1 MSNYF
6 KHFKKKR
13 MKKIIIILGVFVTIF
28 FIGCKGVEAEES
40 SNLQK
45 EIPVLDLTKKLVSE
59 LHYNKQEL
67 NDEFS
72 KKVFEMLL
80 KNIDPNKRF
89 LLQKDIEKLSV
100 FKFKI
105 DDALINNDLTVFDTY
120 FDIIENREK
129 SAQKIF
135 HSILEN
141 KINLELTD
149 SFDVDADKYEFSKNK
164 KELQT
169 RWNGYISTQVL
180 EKLYSLEK
188 KQDEN
193 DSLVEKKSLIE
204 LEEKARK
211 HVEKRHVDWF
221 KRLNQLERADRFSI
235 FVNSILSVYGPH
247 TSYYPPKDKEDFD
260 ITMSGK
266 LEGIGAT
273 LTVKDG
279 YIKVSKIIAG
289 SASWKQGDLEAGDL
303 ILEVA
308 QSDSIPVDVYD
319 MRLDKA
325 VRLIRGPKGTE
336 VRLTVKK
343 VDGSKQII
351 PIIRDVVVIAETYAK
366 SLILKQDGDSSNYG
380 YIHLGSFYAEFG
392 KRNGKRSSRDVLKQI
407 ESLKKSDVE
416 GIVLDLRNNGGGSLS
431 DAVDMVGY
439 FIKYGPVVQVDGV
452 GQAPQEY
459 TDRDPDIQFKKPL
472 VVMIN
477 NFSASASEI
486 FAAAIQDYNRGVIV
500 GSNSFGKGTVQRF
513 FGLSEVAD
521 QYGIYKDKKE
531 LGDVKQTIAKFF
543 RINGGATQ
551 LKGVEPDVKL
561 PDVYDHIEIGE
572 KEYDHALE
580 WSSIKPAAYQ
590 TFKFDFN
597 IPDLQ
602 SNSQERLKESDYF
615 KSVKTYSKAIEKIN
629 KKTVYPLDYKAFKSY
644 KIQRKK
650 ESEAFK
656 VKEDSIMNWTVELNQ
671 IDLYKAKS
679 DSVLQ
684 ERLYKFVE
692 TTSDDQYIRESLK
705 ILSEMCGKK

>member
-1 MSNYF
+1 
-6 KHFKKKR
+6 
-13 MKKIIIILGVFVTIF
+13 MKKGIIILGVVVSI
-28 FIGCKGVEAEES
+28 IVGACSAVAI
-40 SNLQK
+40 K
-45 EIPVLDLTKKLVSE
+45 ETAKNDKEVAVVDLTKKLVTD
-59 LHYNKQEL
+59 LHYNNQEL

-89 LLQKDIEKLSV
+89 LLQKDIDKLSA

-105 DDALINNDLTVFDTY
+105 DDALISNDLTIFDTY
-120 FDIIENREK
+120 FEVIESREK

-135 HSILEN
+135 HSILSK
-141 KINLELTD
+141 KINLELKD
-149 SFDVDADKYEFSKNK
+149 SFDIDADNYDFAKDK
-164 KELQT
+164 KELKT
-169 RWNGYISTQVL
+169 RWNGYVSTQVL

-188 KQDEN
+188 KQNEN
-193 DSLVEKKSLIE
+193 DSIKEKKSLKE
-204 LEEKARK
+204 LEEKARE
-211 HVEKRHVDWF
+211 HVEKRHTDWF

-235 FVNSILSVYGPH
+235 FVNSILAVYGPH

-260 ITMSGK
+260 ISMSGK

-279 YIKVSKIIAG
+279 YIKVSKVIAG

-308 QSDSIPVDVYD
+308 QADSTPVDVYD

-343 VDGSKQII
+343 VDGSKQVI

-366 SLILKQDGDSSNYG
+366 SLLMKQEGDSSNYG

-392 KRNGKRSSRDVLKQI
+392 KRNGKRCSKDVLKQI
-407 ESLKKSDVE
+407 ENLKKSDVE

-513 FGLSEVAD
+513 FNLSEVAD
-521 QYGIYKDKKE
+521 QYGVHKDKKE

-561 PDVYDHIEIGE
+561 PDVYEHIEIGE

-590 TFKFDFN
+590 TFEFDFN
-597 IPDLQ
+597 IPNLQ
-602 SNSQERLKESDYF
+602 SNSQERLDGSEYF
-615 KSVKTYSKAIEKIN
+615 KSVQAYSKAIEKANNETI
-629 KKTVYPLDYKAFKSY
+629 YPLNYEGFKSY
-644 KIQRKK
+644 KKKRK
-650 ESEAFK
+650 EENDAVK
-656 VKEDSIMNWTVELNQ
+656 VKEDSIANWTVQLNK
-671 IDLYKAKS
+671 IDLYEAKS
-679 DSVLQ
+679 DTVLQ
-684 ERLYKFVE
+684 ERLSKFVDN
-692 TTSDDQYIRESLK
+692 TSDDQYIRESLR
-705 ILSEMCGKK
+705 ILSEMCEKK

>member
-1 MSNYF
+1 
-6 KHFKKKR
+6 
-13 MKKIIIILGVFVTIF
+13 MKKIIIVLGVVTTLIVGACSAVA
-28 FIGCKGVEAEES
+28 IKESTKS
-40 SNLQK
+40 SN
-45 EIPVLDLTKKLVSE
+45 EVAVIDLTKKLVAD
-59 LHYNKQEL
+59 LHYNNQEL

-72 KKVFEMLL
+72 KKVFDMLL
-80 KNIDPNKRF
+80 ENIDPNKRF
-89 LLQKDIEKLSV
+89 LQKKDVEELAA

-120 FDIIENREK
+120 FKIVEKREAE
-129 SAQKIF
+129 AQKIF
-135 HSILEN
+135 HNILSK
-141 KINLELTD
+141 KINLALED
-149 SFDVDADKYEFSKNK
+149 SFDIDADKYDFAENK
-164 KELQT
+164 KELKR
-169 RWNGYISTQVL
+169 RWNGYVSTQVL

-188 KQDEN
+188 KQNEN
-193 DSLVEKKSLIE
+193 DSLDKKLGIIE
-204 LEEKARK
+204 LEVKARS
-211 HVEKRHVDWF
+211 HVEKRHADWF

-235 FVNSILSVYGPH
+235 FVNSILAVYGPH

-260 ITMSGK
+260 ISMSGK

-279 YIKVSKIIAG
+279 YIKVSKVIAG

-308 QSDSIPVDVYD
+308 QADSTPVDVYD

-343 VDGSKQII
+343 VDGSTQVI
-351 PIIRDVVVIAETYAK
+351 PIIRDVVVIEETYAK
-366 SLILKQDGDSSNYG
+366 SLVMKQDGDSSNYG

-392 KRNGKRSSRDVLKQI
+392 KRNGKRCSNDVLKEI
-407 ESLKKSDVE
+407 ESLKKSNVE
-416 GIVLDLRNNGGGSLS
+416 GLILDLRNNGGGSLS

-439 FIKYGPVVQVDGV
+439 FIKHGPVVQVDGV
-452 GQAPQEY
+452 GQEPQEY
-459 TDRDPDIQFKKPL
+459 KDRDPSIQFDKPM

-513 FGLSEVAD
+513 FSLADVANR
-521 QYGIYKDKKE
+521 YGIYGDQKE

-561 PDVYDHIEIGE
+561 PDVYEYVEIGE

-597 IPDLQ
+597 IPNLQ
-602 SNSQERLKESDYF
+602 SNSQDRLASSEYF
-615 KSVKTYSKAIEKIN
+615 KSVQAYSKAIEKAN
-629 KKTVYPLDYKAFKSY
+629 SQTVYPLNYEAFKAY
-644 KIQRKK
+644 KIKRKE
-650 ESEAFK
+650 ESDAVK
-656 VKEDSIMNWTVELNQ
+656 VKEDSISNWTINLNK
-671 IDLYKAKS
+671 IDMYQAES
-679 DSVLQ
+679 DTVLQ
-684 ERLYKFVE
+684 GRLSKFVE
-692 TTSDDQYIRESLK
+692 NTSDDQYIRESLR
-705 ILSEMCGKK
+705 ILSEMSEK

>member
-1 MSNYF
+1 
-6 KHFKKKR
+6 
-13 MKKIIIILGVFVTIF
+13 MKKGIIVLGVVVSI
-28 FIGCKGVEAEES
+28 IVGACSAVAIKES
-40 SNLQK
+40 TKSEK
-45 EIPVLDLTKKLVSE
+45 EVAVVDLTKKLVTD
-59 LHYNKQEL
+59 LHYNNQEL

-105 DDALINNDLTVFDTY
+105 DDALITNDLTVFDTY
-120 FDIIENREK
+120 FEIIESREK
-129 SAQKIF
+129 AAQKIF
-135 HSILEN
+135 HSILSK
-141 KINLELTD
+141 KINLELKD
-149 SFDVDADKYEFSKNK
+149 SFDIDADKYDFAKDK
-164 KELQT
+164 KELKT

-188 KQDEN
+188 NQNEN
-193 DSLVEKKSLIE
+193 DSIVEKKSLKE

-211 HVEKRHVDWF
+211 HVEKRHSEWF
-221 KRLNQLERADRFSI
+221 KRLNQLERADRFST
-235 FVNSILSVYGPH
+235 FVNSILAVYGPH

-260 ITMSGK
+260 ISMSGK

-279 YIKVSKIIAG
+279 YIKVSKVIAG

-308 QSDSIPVDVYD
+308 QADSTPVDVYD

-343 VDGSKQII
+343 VDGSRQVI

-366 SLILKQDGDSSNYG
+366 SLVMKQEGDSSNYG

-392 KRNGKRSSRDVLKQI
+392 KRNGKRCSKDVLKQI

-521 QYGIYKDKKE
+521 QYGVHKDKKE

-561 PDVYDHIEIGE
+561 PDVYEHIEIGE
-572 KEYDHALE
+572 KEYDHALA

-590 TFKFDFN
+590 TFEFDFN
-597 IPDLQ
+597 IPNLQ
-602 SNSQERLKESDYF
+602 SNSQARLDGSEYF
-615 KSVKTYSKAIEKIN
+615 KSVQAYSKAIEKAN
-629 KKTVYPLDYKAFKSY
+629 NETVYPLDYEAFKSY
-644 KIQRKK
+644 KVKRKE
-650 ESEAFK
+650 ESDAVK
-656 VKEDSIMNWTVELNQ
+656 VKEDSIANWTVQLNK
-671 IDLYKAKS
+671 IDLYEAKS
-679 DSVLQ
+679 DTVLQ
-684 ERLYKFVE
+684 ERLSKFVDN
-692 TTSDDQYIRESLK
+692 TSDDQYIRESLR
-705 ILSEMCGKK
+705 ILSEMCGKE

>member
-1 MSNYF
+1 
-6 KHFKKKR
+6 
-13 MKKIIIILGVFVTIF
+13 MKKGIIILSVVVSVIVGACSAVAIKEST
-28 FIGCKGVEAEES
+28 KSEKEAA
-40 SNLQK
+40 
-45 EIPVLDLTKKLVSE
+45 VVDLTKKLVTD
-59 LHYNKQEL
+59 LHYNNQEL

-105 DDALINNDLTVFDTY
+105 DDALIKNDLTVFDTY
-120 FDIIENREK
+120 FEIIKSREQA
-129 SAQKIF
+129 AQKIF
-135 HSILEN
+135 KSILSK
-141 KINLELTD
+141 KINLELKD
-149 SFDVDADKYEFSKNK
+149 SFDIDADKYDFAKDK
-164 KELQT
+164 KELKT

-180 EKLYSLEK
+180 EKLYSFEK
-188 KQDEN
+188 NQNEN
-193 DSLVEKKSLIE
+193 DSIIEKKSLKE

-211 HVEKRHVDWF
+211 HVEKRHRDWF
-221 KRLNQLERADRFSI
+221 KRLNQLERSDRFSI
-235 FVNSILSVYGPH
+235 FVNSVLAVYGPH

-260 ITMSGK
+260 ISMSGK

-343 VDGSKQII
+343 VDGSTQVI

-366 SLILKQDGDSSNYG
+366 SLVIKQDGDSSNYG

-392 KRNGKRSSRDVLKQI
+392 KRNGKRCSKDVLNQI

-452 GQAPQEY
+452 GQDPQEY

-513 FGLSEVAD
+513 FGLSAVAD
-521 QYGIYKDKKE
+521 QYGVHEDKKE

-561 PDVYDHIEIGE
+561 PDVYEHIEIGE
-572 KEYDHALE
+572 KEYDHALA

-597 IPDLQ
+597 IPNLQ
-602 SNSQERLKESDYF
+602 SNSQARLSESEYF
-615 KSVKTYSKAIEKIN
+615 NSVKNYSKAIEKVSN
-629 KKTVYPLDYKAFKSY
+629 ETVYPLDYKAFKNY
-644 KIQRKK
+644 KIKRKE

-656 VKEDSIMNWTVELNQ
+656 VKEDSIKNWTVQLNKM
-671 IDLYKAKS
+671 DLYEAKS
-679 DSVLQ
+679 DTVLQ
-684 ERLYKFVE
+684 KRLSKFVE
-692 TTSDDQYIRESLK
+692 STSDDQYIRESLK
-705 ILSEMCGKK
+705 ILSEMCGKE

>member
-1 MSNYF
+1 
-6 KHFKKKR
+6 
-13 MKKIIIILGVFVTIF
+13 MKKGIIILSVVLSIIVGACSAVAI
-28 FIGCKGVEAEES
+28 KES
-40 SNLQK
+40 TKSEK
-45 EIPVLDLTKKLVSE
+45 ESAVVDLTKKLVSD
-59 LHYNKQEL
+59 LHYNNQEL

-89 LLQKDIEKLSV
+89 LLQKDIDKLSV

-105 DDALINNDLTVFDTY
+105 DDALIKNDLTVFDTY
-120 FDIIENREK
+120 FEIIESREQA
-129 SAQKIF
+129 AQKIF
-135 HSILEN
+135 TSILSK
-141 KINLELTD
+141 KINLELKD
-149 SFDVDADKYEFSKNK
+149 SFDIDADKYDFSKDKN
-164 KELQT
+164 ELKT

-188 KQDEN
+188 KQNEN
-193 DSLVEKKSLIE
+193 DSIVEKKSLKE

-211 HVEKRHVDWF
+211 HVEKRHRDWF
-221 KRLNQLERADRFSI
+221 KRLNQLERSDRFSI
-235 FVNSILSVYGPH
+235 FVNSILAVYGPH

-260 ITMSGK
+260 ISMSGK

-308 QSDSIPVDVYD
+308 QSDSTPVDVYD

-343 VDGSKQII
+343 VDGSTQVI

-366 SLILKQDGDSSNYG
+366 SLVIKQGGDSSNYG
-380 YIHLGSFYAEFG
+380 YIQLGSFYAEFG
-392 KRNGKRSSRDVLKQI
+392 KSNGKRCSKDVLNQI

-452 GQAPQEY
+452 GQEPQEY

-513 FGLSEVAD
+513 FGLSDVAD
-521 QYGIYKDKKE
+521 QYGVHEDKKE

-561 PDVYDHIEIGE
+561 PDVYEHIEIGE
-572 KEYDHALE
+572 KEYDHALV

-597 IPDLQ
+597 IPNLQ
-602 SNSQERLKESDYF
+602 SNSQARLAESKYF
-615 KSVKTYSKAIEKIN
+615 KSVKNYSKAIEKMN
-629 KKTVYPLDYKAFKSY
+629 NETVYPLNYQEFKNYKVK
-644 KIQRKK
+644 RK
-650 ESEAFK
+650 EDSEAVK
-656 VKEDSIMNWTVELNQ
+656 VKEDSIKNWTVQLNK
-671 IDLYKAKS
+671 IDLYEAKS
-679 DSVLQ
+679 DTVLQ
-684 ERLYKFVE
+684 KRLSKFVE
-692 TTSDDQYIRESLK
+692 STTDDQYIRESLK
-705 ILSEMCGKK
+705 ILSEMCGKE

>member
-1 MSNYF
+1 M
-6 KHFKKKR
+6 R
-13 MKKIIIILGVFVTIF
+13 KIIIVLGVVTTI
-28 FIGCKGVEAEES
+28 IVGACSAVAIKETTK
-40 SNLQK
+40 SNK
-45 EIPVLDLTKKLVSE
+45 EVAVVNLTKKLVTD
-59 LHYNKQEL
+59 LHYNNQEL

-80 KNIDPNKRF
+80 ENVDPNKRF
-89 LLQKDIEKLSV
+89 LLKKDVAKLAV

-105 DDALINNDLTVFDTY
+105 DDALITNDLAVFDTY
-120 FDIIENREK
+120 FDIIEKREEA
-129 SAQKIF
+129 AQKIF
-135 HSILEN
+135 HSILSK
-141 KINLELTD
+141 KINLALQD
-149 SFDVDADKYEFSKNK
+149 SFDIDADKYDFAENSKALK
-164 KELQT
+164 R

-188 KQDEN
+188 KQNEN
-193 DSLVEKKSLIE
+193 DTLKIKQSITN

-235 FVNSILSVYGPH
+235 FVNSILAVYGPH

-260 ITMSGK
+260 ISMSGK

-279 YIKVSKIIAG
+279 YVKVSKIIAG

-303 ILEVA
+303 LLEVA
-308 QSDSIPVDVYD
+308 QGDSTPVDLYD

-325 VRLIRGPKGTE
+325 VRFIRGPKGTE

-343 VDGSKQII
+343 VDGSTQII
-351 PIIRDVVVIAETYAK
+351 PIIRDVVVIEETYAK
-366 SLILKQDGDSSNYG
+366 SLVIKQDGDSTNYG

-392 KRNGKRSSRDVLKQI
+392 KRNGKRCSKDVLAQI
-407 ESLKKSDVE
+407 EYLKKSNIE

-439 FIKYGPVVQVDGV
+439 FIKSGPVVQVDGV

-513 FGLSEVAD
+513 YSLKDVANQD
-521 QYGIYKDKKE
+521 GVYQDEKE

-561 PDVYDHIEIGE
+561 PDVYEHIEIGE
-572 KEYDHALE
+572 KEYDHALA

-597 IPDLQ
+597 IPNLQ
-602 SNSQERLKESDYF
+602 SNSQERLNSSEYF
-615 KSVKTYSKAIEKIN
+615 QSVKAYSKAIEKANN
-629 KKTVYPLDYKAFKSY
+629 KTIYPLNYESFKAYKV
-644 KIQRKK
+644 QRK
-650 ESEAFK
+650 EENDAVK
-656 VKEDSIMNWTVELNQ
+656 VKEDSISNWTIQPNK
-671 IDLYKAKS
+671 IDLYEAES
-679 DSVLQ
+679 DTVLQ
-684 ERLYKFVE
+684 GRLSKFVE
-692 TTSDDQYIRESLK
+692 NTSDDQYIRESLR
-705 ILSEMCGKK
+705 ILSEMTER